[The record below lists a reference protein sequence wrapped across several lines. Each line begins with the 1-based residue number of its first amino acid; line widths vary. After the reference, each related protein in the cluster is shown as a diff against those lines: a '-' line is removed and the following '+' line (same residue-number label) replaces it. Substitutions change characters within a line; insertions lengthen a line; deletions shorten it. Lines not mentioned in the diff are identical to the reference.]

1 MSKSTITALL
11 CLFCLATSSWIE
23 AQEIIEE
30 SRNLYSTRELI
41 SKSAA
46 AKHDMVIIRSA
57 STLQGSLN
65 ISTSKDDKIFLAY
78 TKKARTDSRS
88 TAIDYI
94 DQIAVSLIKV
104 PGGVKLDLRAPNP
117 APWTEREMGSVDVN
131 LTIPELCKVEID
143 ASYFDIEAEGPFEE
157 FVVPGSLGRIHVSE
171 VTSEFDVVTS
181 NRRLQIED
189 ISGHI
194 KAVTTNSIL
203 IARNVKALDGQAV
216 FRNEG
221 GDIKIHG
228 VSGEINVRNSYGR
241 TKIEMF
247 EATGR
252 KSYVKSQYG
261 PIEIELTRVGDGQLI
276 VTNRYED
283 IEISLPADVSAEF
296 SLAVEEEGKIEV
308 YNFPFKPDLI
318 LQNRLS
324 LISGDGAALI
334 SGSIRGKG
342 DVYVRGYDPEE

>member
-1 MSKSTITALL
+1 MSKSKITALM
-11 CLFCLATSSWIE
+11 CLFCLASSSWVS
-23 AQEIIEE
+23 AQEIFEE
-30 SRNLYSTRELI
+30 SRNLYSTRELE
-41 SKSAA
+41 SSAPA
-46 AKHDMVIIRSA
+46 ATHDMITIRSA
-57 STLQGSLN
+57 STLQGSVK
-65 ISTSKDDKIFLAY
+65 ISTSEDNKVTLFY

-94 DQIAVSLIKV
+94 DQIAVSLTIL
-104 PGGVKLDLRAPNP
+104 PGGIKLDMRAPNP

-157 FVVPGSLGRIHVSE
+157 FIVPGSLGRIHVTN
-171 VTSEFDVVTS
+171 VTSELNVVTS

-189 ISGHI
+189 ISGQI
-194 KAVTTNSIL
+194 KAATTNSAL
-203 IARNVKALDGQAV
+203 VARNVKAQDGQAT

-221 GDIKIHG
+221 GDIKILG

-241 TKIEMF
+241 TEIDMF

-261 PIEIELTRVGDGQLI
+261 PIEIGLTKIGDGQLI

-283 IEISLPADVSAEF
+283 IEISLPVDVSAEF
-296 SLAVEEEGKIEV
+296 SLAVEEDGRIEV

-324 LISGDGAALI
+324 LISGEGAALI
-334 SGSIRGKG
+334 SGSVRGKG